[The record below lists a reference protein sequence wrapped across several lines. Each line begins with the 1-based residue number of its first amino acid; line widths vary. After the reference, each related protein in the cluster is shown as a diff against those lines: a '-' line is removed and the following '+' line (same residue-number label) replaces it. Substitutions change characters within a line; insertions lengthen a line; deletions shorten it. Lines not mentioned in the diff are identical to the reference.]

1 MLSLSSPPVMPNSL
15 QPHGPQ
21 HARPLCPSPSPE
33 VFSSSCPLH
42 QWCYPAISSSD
53 AFFSFC
59 LQSFLASGTY
69 PMSQLFASDCQNTE
83 VSASASVLQMNIQGW
98 FPLRLI
104 GLSSLM
110 SKELSRVFSSTT
122 IQALWQ
128 AISKMA
134 YTKGHLPGLL
144 LPVACPWGEPLL
156 IHTSAG
162 ASCAESSLGASLV
175 VQ

>member
-59 LQSFLASGTY
+59 PQSFLASGTY
-69 PMSQLFASDCQNTE
+69 PMSQLFASDGQNTE
-83 VSASASVLQMNIQGW
+83 VSASASVLQINIQGW

-104 GLSSLM
+104 GLISLM

-122 IQALWQ
+122 VKRCQFFSAPLSLW
-128 AISKMA
+128 SSSHNH
-134 YTKGHLPGLL
+134 TWLL
-144 LPVACPWGEPLL
+144 GRPL
-156 IHTSAG
+156 SWV
-162 ASCAESSLGASLV
+162 LGPLSEE
-175 VQ
+175 